1 MTKAHSPSRGS
12 GRRGRSSR
20 QNYGSSP
27 LTNSA
32 PARRNRGDVDDQD
45 EDELEI
51 FRRRAEWWRLY
62 HGDPSGILSS
72 NLRVQAIAHAEKL
85 VSTGL
90 DNPDPGGAR
99 PKGSFELVQH
109 RGKGR
114 SKKIKGARGQNP
126 RPRSSFGFASDAIVV
141 RGPISLEGVVLKIA
155 LDTKRLRKLEP
166 AALVLFRCNVER
178 MAASAPLRRAR

>member
-1 MTKAHSPSRGS
+1 
-12 GRRGRSSR
+12 
-20 QNYGSSP
+20 
-27 LTNSA
+27 
-32 PARRNRGDVDDQD
+32 
-45 EDELEI
+45 
-51 FRRRAEWWRLY
+51 
-62 HGDPSGILSS
+62 
-72 NLRVQAIAHAEKL
+72 LRVQAIAHAEKL

-90 DNPDPGGAR
+90 DNPDPGGVR

-155 LDTKRLRKLEP
+155 LDTKRLR
-166 AALVLFRCNVER
+166 
-178 MAASAPLRRAR
+178 PLRLFCFDATSSEWQLEHVPPELTR

>member
-1 MTKAHSPSRGS
+1 MVASVSC
-12 GRRGRSSR
+12 
-20 QNYGSSP
+20 
-27 LTNSA
+27 
-32 PARRNRGDVDDQD
+32 
-45 EDELEI
+45 
-51 FRRRAEWWRLY
+51 
-62 HGDPSGILSS
+62 DPSGILSS

-90 DNPDPGGAR
+90 DNPDPGGVR

-155 LDTKRLRKLEP
+155 LDTKRLR
-166 AALVLFRCNVER
+166 
-178 MAASAPLRRAR
+178 PLRLFCFDATSSEWQLEHVPPELTR

>member
-1 MTKAHSPSRGS
+1 
-12 GRRGRSSR
+12 
-20 QNYGSSP
+20 
-27 LTNSA
+27 LA

-51 FRRRAEWWRLY
+51 FRQRAEWWRLY

-85 VSTGL
+85 ATAGL

-109 RGKGR
+109 RGKGH
-114 SKKIKGARGQNP
+114 SKKTKGTRGQNP
-126 RPRSSFGFASDAIVV
+126 RPRWSLGFVSDAIEV
-141 RGPISLEGVVLKIA
+141 RGPTSLDGVVLKIA
-155 LDTKRLRKLEP
+155 LDTKRLRTVVSATPRVFCFDAMSNEWQLVPRSGAHAEAGYAWAHLQRPGLYIAIGLP
-166 AALVLFRCNVER
+166 ADAT
-178 MAASAPLRRAR
+178 S